1 MTPRNRHLAVALFSA
16 AALSFAA
23 CGGSKSDEDKIRD
36 VVKDVDDDPAS
47 LCTDHA
53 TDALLQ
59 QLGGEAACKA
69 GAAQAA
75 TQDPSKTT
83 VDSVDVNGDKA
94 TVKVK
99 DASGGSTVNFVKED
113 GDWKVDKSAASPS

>member
-1 MTPRNRHLAVALFSA
+1 MNPRIRPLGVALLSA

-36 VVKDVDDDPAS
+36 VVKDVDNNPAS

-53 TDALLQ
+53 TDALVQ

-75 TQDPSKTT
+75 KQDPSKTT
-83 VDSVDVNGDKA
+83 VENVDVNGDKA

-99 DASGGSTVNFVKED
+99 DASGGSTVNFVKQD
-113 GDWKVDKSAASPS
+113 GDWKVDKSTTSPS